1 MEINSTR
8 TDNIMEGIMILQV
21 GPLLVTGNI
30 FRLKSIALYKHFT
43 SSPFSII
50 HLEFGL
56 FSINI
61 NTPKQVHLLI
71 VLHCYSNFHIKFEL
85 YIDGLY

>member
-8 TDNIMEGIMILQV
+8 TDNIMEGIPILHV

-43 SSPFSII
+43 TSRFSII

-71 VLHCYSNFHIKFEL
+71 VLHC
-85 YIDGLY
+85 

>member
-1 MEINSTR
+1 MEINFTQ
-8 TDNIMEGIMILQV
+8 TDNIMEGIQILQV
-21 GPLLVTGNI
+21 GRLLVTGNI

-43 SSPFSII
+43 TSRFSII

-61 NTPKQVHLLI
+61 NTPKQVYLLI